1 MTRATM
7 DIRRTAPGTA
17 PGTVLANP
25 DFDPVEVAITPPTTS
40 GFLSRP
46 HVLEAA
52 SACFE
57 ELGYDGLTIRAIA
70 CRLGCSVGSIYRYFT
85 DKRELLLACASQ
97 VLEPVAEALER
108 DHITFVASVAFYVR
122 QARAMGE
129 QYRLMFWL
137 CDMPATPGMLP
148 VIRRILEAWTGLLG
162 DETMARDRWAQLHG
176 MLVIGENAT
185 RIGEVMGEAAPVTQ
199 AAPDVIERPL
209 TLPLSQ
215 GEREPEAP
223 ELPEAEDVTL
233 L

>member
-1 MTRATM
+1 MTHATM
-7 DIRRTAPGTA
+7 DPRKIRR
-17 PGTVLANP
+17 TVLANP

-52 SACFE
+52 AACFE

-70 CRLGCSVGSIYRYFT
+70 SRLGCSVGSIYRYFT
-85 DKRELLLACASQ
+85 DKRELLLACAAQ

-108 DHITFVASVAFYVR
+108 DHITFAASVALYIQ

-137 CDMPATPGMLP
+137 CADPRKLQIIG
-148 VIRRILEAWTGLLG
+148 RILDGWAALLG
-162 DETMARDRWAQLHG
+162 DDTEARRRWAQLHG
-176 MLVIGENAT
+176 MLVIGEDAA
-185 RIGEVMGEAAPVTQ
+185 RIGEVMGQ

-209 TLPLSQ
+209 TLTLSQ
-215 GEREPEAP
+215 RAREQEP
-223 ELPEAEDVTL
+223 PEAEDVTL